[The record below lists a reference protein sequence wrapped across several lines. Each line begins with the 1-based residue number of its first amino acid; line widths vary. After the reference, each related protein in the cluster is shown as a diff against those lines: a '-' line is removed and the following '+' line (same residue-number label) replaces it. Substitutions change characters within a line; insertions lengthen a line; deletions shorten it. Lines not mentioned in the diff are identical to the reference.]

1 MSIRILIFVNFGVFA
16 FLKLMFDS
24 VLLDDDWNI
33 LFVIVLSDNFFNFL
47 ILVSLYQI
55 SRYVRNEEV
64 YHDGLNNPDYARNY
78 ENYAPVMRN
87 FLYIQ
92 NNSDSKT
99 NHDANDSAH
108 TEKRAKQRSQ

>member
-1 MSIRILIFVNFGVFA
+1 
-16 FLKLMFDS
+16 MFDS

-64 YHDGLNNPDYARNY
+64 NHDGLNNSDYSRDY
-78 ENYAPVMRN
+78 EDYSPVMRDSR
-87 FLYIQ
+87 YIQ
-92 NNSDSKT
+92 SNADGKT
-99 NHDANDSAH
+99 NNYTNYPAH
-108 TEKRAKQRSQ
+108 TEKRT